1 VGRVTDWLRAS
12 HVDVLLMQEI
22 KCKPEQFPRA
32 EFEALGYELAI
43 HGLNQW
49 NGVAIAS
56 KVGIADVEIGFPGMP
71 GFSKNGEPEPEARA
85 IGATVGGVKAWSLY
99 VPNGRALD
107 DPHYTY
113 KLEWL
118 AALREYASEW
128 NATNSE
134 VPLALGGDW
143 NIAPTDADNGDPDL
157 GPGSTHISAPE
168 REVFA
173 SFFEAGFTDPVREFV
188 PTGYTYWDYQR
199 LKFPK
204 NEGIRIDF
212 IIGNQALKDR
222 SIGAWIDR
230 DERKGDGPSD
240 HVPVVLEITDR
251 AVSGDSDFDFDE
263 PMVF

>member
-1 VGRVTDWLRAS
+1 
-12 HVDVLLMQEI
+12 MQEI

>member
-1 VGRVTDWLRAS
+1 MRTTE
-12 HVDVLLMQEI
+12 VDVLLMQEI

-32 EFEALGYELAI
+32 EFESLGYELAI

-56 KVGIADVEIGFPGMP
+56 KLGITDVEIGFPGMP
-71 GFSKNGEPEPEARA
+71 GFSKTGEPVPEARA
-85 IGATVGGVKAWSLY
+85 IGAEVGGVKVWSLY

-107 DPHYTY
+107 DPHYQY

-118 AALREYASEW
+118 KALREYAKHWVSE
-128 NATNSE
+128 NPE
-134 VPLALGGDW
+134 VPIALGGDW
-143 NIAPTDADNGDPDL
+143 NIIPTDEDNGDPEI
-157 GPGSTHISAPE
+157 GPGSTHVSEPE
-168 REVFA
+168 REAFA
-173 SFFEAGFTDPVREFV
+173 AFFEDGFIDPVREFV

-212 IIGNQALKDR
+212 ILGNKALHER
-222 SIGAWIDR
+222 AVAAWIDR
-230 DERKGDGPSD
+230 DQRKGDGPSD
-240 HVPVVLEITDR
+240 HVPVVLEI
-251 AVSGDSDFDFDE
+251 SDGGFASEEDFNFDE